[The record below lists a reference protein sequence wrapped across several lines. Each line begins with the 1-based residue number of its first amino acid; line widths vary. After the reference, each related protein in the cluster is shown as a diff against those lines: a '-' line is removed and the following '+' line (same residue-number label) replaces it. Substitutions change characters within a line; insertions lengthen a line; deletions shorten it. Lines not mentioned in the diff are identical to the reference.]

1 MADGVDSA
9 RTRYR
14 TLRARFRDL
23 SDRVGDLR
31 VFRSAR
37 TRRRFLVHAAVALA
51 TLVGFALLVRPH
63 LPLLTDAERLRAF
76 VREFGVA
83 GPLVLIALQ
92 ALQVVAAPV
101 PGQVLAVAAGYLYG
115 AWLGTLYNMVGITI
129 GSTVA
134 FWLSRRYG
142 RSYVESIVH
151 EDALDRFDGIDD
163 DHARLALLV
172 FFLVPGL
179 PDDVICF
186 FGGLTRLPLWQL
198 VALAIVGRAPGFF
211 LVNVVGD
218 LVGTGR
224 FEAAALLAL
233 VITAVS
239 AFAFYYRERLLGLFS
254 E

>member
-1 MADGVDSA
+1 MADRLDAA
-9 RTRYR
+9 RARFGA
-14 TLRARFRDL
+14 LRARFRAL
-23 SDRVGDLR
+23 HERLGDMQ
-31 VFRSAR
+31 VFRSDRA
-37 TRRRFLVHAAVALA
+37 RRRFLVHAAVALGVI
-51 TLVGFALLVRPH
+51 VGFLSLVRPH
-63 LPLLTDAERLRAF
+63 LPLLTDAERLRSF
-76 VREFGVA
+76 IRQFGIA

-115 AWLGTLYNMVGITI
+115 AWAGTLYNMVGITI

-151 EDALDRFDGIDD
+151 EDALARFDGIDD

-172 FFLVPGL
+172 VFLVPGL

-198 VALAIVGRAPGFF
+198 VALAVVGRAPAFF
-211 LVNVVGD
+211 LVNVIGD
-218 LVGTGR
+218 LISAGR
-224 FEAAALLAL
+224 FEAATILAL
-233 VITAVS
+233 AITAVS
-239 AFAFYYRERLLGLFS
+239 AFAFHYRERLLGLFS
-254 E
+254 D